1 MDGPDAIGL
10 VRFDYL
16 ATAFQRR
23 KSSSHTHI
31 RIIKHEA
38 VPGRRALRFAF
49 RMDGPAASSIGMT
62 FRPADLGRK
71 RWTVKRH

>member
-38 VPGRRALRFAF
+38 VPDGGSFEVRFPDGRPSR
-49 RMDGPAASSIGMT
+49 
-62 FRPADLGRK
+62 
-71 RWTVKRH
+71 